1 MVRAGLR
8 AGIIVGIVDIVV
20 QLLMIVIGVLHPEY
34 HPLGPLIGCLW
45 YLSIPA
51 SWFASGILAARFGT
65 AGEPTSREAAGAGA
79 LAGAVTQVV
88 VRIGYLVTNLIMLAL
103 GVMSVRFSPGT
114 IQGLAAL
121 GLGLHEAE
129 FVAYGIGPHAEVVGA
144 PAADRARACMVCSG
158 IFTVVAAGLGALGS
172 VYWLRYLQPLAQEAG

>member
-8 AGIIVGIVDIVV
+8 AGIIVGIVAIVV
-20 QLLMIVIGVLHPEY
+20 YMALFGAVSVFHQ
-34 HPLGPLIGCLW
+34 LGPQLGCFLIL
-45 YLSIPA
+45 LIPA
-51 SWFASGILAARFGT
+51 SWFVSGIFAARFGT
-65 AGEPTSREAAGAGA
+65 AGAPTSREAAEAGA

-88 VRIGYLVTNLIMLAL
+88 TRIGYLVTNLIMLAL
-103 GVMSVRFSPGT
+103 GVISVRFSPGT

-121 GLGLHEAE
+121 GLNDLEAS

-144 PAADRARACMVCSG
+144 PAVDRARACMVCSG

-172 VYWLRYLQPLAQEAG
+172 VYCLRYLLPPAQEAG